1 MTKDRDMEQKYIKTM
16 LENNL
21 FAAVYPKDK
30 SRESAGKLVDMIDAA
45 VGVAKFIDDQGN
57 QVWGAI
63 VDKVKVAQKQV
74 QMGEKNDSQLQNESV
89 SLS

>member
-1 MTKDRDMEQKYIKTM
+1 MTKDRNMEQKYIKTM

-30 SRESAGKLVDMIDAA
+30 SRESAEKIVDMIDAA
-45 VGVAKFIDDQGN
+45 VGIAKFIDDQGN

-63 VDKVKVAQKQV
+63 IDKVKVAQKQV
-74 QMGEKNDSQLQNESV
+74 QMGEKK
-89 SLS
+89 

>member
-30 SRESAGKLVDMIDAA
+30 SRESAEKMVDMIDSA
-45 VGVAKFIDDQGN
+45 VGVAKFIDNQGN
-57 QVWGAI
+57 QVWGTI
-63 VDKVKVAQKQV
+63 IDKVKVVQKQV
-74 QMGEKNDSQLQNESV
+74 QMEEKNDSQLQNESV

>member
-1 MTKDRDMEQKYIKTM
+1 MTKDSNMEQKYIKTM

-30 SRESAGKLVDMIDAA
+30 SRESAEKMVDMIDSA
-45 VGVAKFIDDQGN
+45 VGVAKFIDNQGN
-57 QVWGAI
+57 QVWGTI
-63 VDKVKVAQKQV
+63 IDKVKVVQKQV
-74 QMGEKNDSQLQNESV
+74 QMEEKNDSQLQNESV

>member
-1 MTKDRDMEQKYIKTM
+1 MTKDRNMEQKYIKTM

-30 SRESAGKLVDMIDAA
+30 SRESAEKMVDMIDSA
-45 VGVAKFIDDQGN
+45 VGVAKFIDNQGN
-57 QVWGAI
+57 QVWGTI
-63 VDKVKVAQKQV
+63 IDKVKVVQKQV
-74 QMGEKNDSQLQNESV
+74 QMEEKNDSQLQNESV

>member
-1 MTKDRDMEQKYIKTM
+1 MTKARDLEQKYIKTM

-30 SRESAGKLVDMIDAA
+30 SRESAEKMVDMIDAA
-45 VGVAKFIDDQGN
+45 VGIAKFIDDQGN

-63 VDKVKVAQKQV
+63 IDKVKVAQKQV
-74 QMGEKNDSQLQNESV
+74 QMGEKNDSQLQDDSV

>member
-1 MTKDRDMEQKYIKTM
+1 MTKDRNMEQKYIKTM

-30 SRESAGKLVDMIDAA
+30 SRKSAEKMVDMIDAA
-45 VGVAKFIDDQGN
+45 VGVAKFIDDQGT

-63 VDKVKVAQKQV
+63 IDKVKVAQKQV
-74 QMGEKNDSQLQNESV
+74 QMGEKNDSQLQNESM

>member
-1 MTKDRDMEQKYIKTM
+1 MTKDRNMEQKYIKTM

-30 SRESAGKLVDMIDAA
+30 SRESAEKMVDMIDAA